1 MKFRQLAKLSTRM
14 FKART
19 LRTLLTILGMGVGIG
34 AILFLVA
41 LGYGVQKALLETIT
55 TSDSLLSLDV
65 YPGKTEEFISAENVE
80 MIKQIEG
87 VNLISPV
94 MDTNIQVKFN
104 GVISDSVAMV
114 VDSNFLRLNG
124 TKVKNGIEIN
134 DNEPNGILIS
144 PTFAKLF
151 EKEADEMLGQEIS
164 ILIKSYE
171 DEENQKRNK
180 LSSLEGSYKVIGI
193 LDSNDNTAYLN
204 MKNFE
209 GFMDMKSY
217 TRLKVKCVDSQSVG
231 IVREKISESG
241 FIVSALSDVV
251 RQADK
256 VFAIIRI
263 ILGLFGMIALLVSA
277 IGMFNTMTV
286 ALLERTEEIGIMKS
300 IGAYDSDILSM
311 FVFESTI
318 MGFLGGICG
327 IILGIAG
334 SKFFNFLVNLIA
346 VNFGGSKANLFYF
359 PIWFLGVILLSA
371 TLVGFFT
378 GIIPAKRASSVDPLE
393 ALRYK

>member
-171 DEENQKRNK
+171 DEENQKNK
-180 LSSLEGSYKVIGI
+180 GRAE
-193 LDSNDNTAYLN
+193 
-204 MKNFE
+204 FE
-209 GFMDMKSY
+209 KKQERQQAGDQFDQ
-217 TRLKVKCVDSQSVG
+217 RIAPGDFG
-231 IVREKISESG
+231 PA
-241 FIVSALSDVV
+241 VSASGAQNQEADNRNVV
-251 RQADK
+251 VKTNR
-256 VFAIIRI
+256 
-263 ILGLFGMIALLVSA
+263 MSA
-277 IGMFNTMTV
+277 G
-286 ALLERTEEIGIMKS
+286 RT
-300 IGAYDSDILSM
+300 
-311 FVFESTI
+311 
-318 MGFLGGICG
+318 
-327 IILGIAG
+327 AG
-334 SKFFNFLVNLIA
+334 SRLHN
-346 VNFGGSKANLFYF
+346 GGFRRNAENADVKKA
-359 PIWFLGVILLSA
+359 A
-371 TLVGFFT
+371 DR
-378 GIIPAKRASSVDPLE
+378 RAEDE
-393 ALRYK
+393 GKNIKNNHK